1 MYILS
6 SGNPF
11 ISAYLQSD
19 WFGKG
24 IFWGLFVLSG
34 LSWTLLIH
42 KGWMLFH
49 VRRLSKEFIS
59 AFSEKEPLNLQF
71 IRPMRGRLLEVPHP
85 LFEIYKSFKVKA
97 LAIIS
102 RNHFFLSGNTSF
114 SPADLDLLEAEMY
127 VAMGVQMKKLEKYL
141 FILPTVV
148 TLGPFVGLLG
158 TVWGILFSFSQ
169 IQGKS
174 FAGGNEGMLAGLS
187 LALSATV
194 IGLVVAIP
202 ALIGNNY
209 FKNAFRNERRE
220 MEDFSHLLLSS
231 IELHYQKGDHAAK
244 TVDIHS

>member
-1 MYILS
+1 MLYILS

-24 IFWGLFVLSG
+24 IFWGLFILSG
-34 LSWTLLIH
+34 ISWTVLIH
-42 KGWMLFH
+42 KGWVLFQ
-49 VRRLSKEFIS
+49 VGRLSNEFIS
-59 AFSEKEPLNLQF
+59 LFSEKEPLNLQF
-71 IRPMRGRLLEVPHP
+71 SRPMKGRLLEIPHP
-85 LFEIYKSFKVKA
+85 FFEIYKSFKVKA

-102 RNHFFLSGNTSF
+102 RNHFFSPGQVTF
-114 SPADLDLLEAEMY
+114 SPLDLDFLESEMH
-127 VAMGVQMKKLEKYL
+127 VAMGMQMKKLEKHL

-158 TVWGILFSFSQ
+158 TVWGILLSFSQ
-169 IQGKS
+169 IQGKGLG
-174 FAGGNEGMLAGLS
+174 ADGMLSGLS
-187 LALSATV
+187 LALAATV

-209 FKNAFRNERRE
+209 FKNALRNQRRE
-220 MEDFSHLLLSS
+220 LEDFSHLLLSS

-244 TVDIHS
+244 TVVTHS